1 MERAKGGNGIIQ
13 LDGRYIGIDLGYD
26 GCWEHE
32 FGGIYGIR
40 KGFGI
45 PVEGQYGFEA
55 RKITQLPIG
64 LHYNRLK
71 DTSYLI
77 LHEGLSKDWVY
88 RKGVMHYENVTQKQK
103 EARLESILSRIL
115 SPVGNDSH
123 HFSSAWDD
131 EYFAVHAINSEYG
144 EIMEMLEDAFLT
156 NDVVID
162 DFSKLAMGWG
172 LLIYSRIPEQLKK
185 QFADAERRR
194 LART

>member
-1 MERAKGGNGIIQ
+1 
-13 LDGRYIGIDLGYD
+13 
-26 GCWEHE
+26 
-32 FGGIYGIR
+32 
-40 KGFGI
+40 
-45 PVEGQYGFEA
+45 
-55 RKITQLPIG
+55 
-64 LHYNRLK
+64 
-71 DTSYLI
+71 
-77 LHEGLSKDWVY
+77 
-88 RKGVMHYENVTQKQK
+88 MHYENVTQKQK
-103 EARLESILSRIL
+103 EARLESILFRTL

-144 EIMEMLEDAFLT
+144 GIMEMLEDAFLT